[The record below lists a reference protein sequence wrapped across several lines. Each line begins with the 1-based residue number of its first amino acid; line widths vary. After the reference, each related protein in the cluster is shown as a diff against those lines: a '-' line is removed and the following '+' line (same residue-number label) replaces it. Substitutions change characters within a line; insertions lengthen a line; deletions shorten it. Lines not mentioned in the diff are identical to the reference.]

1 MLGERSGE
9 ALARAHTLEMEN
21 REKMRLTG
29 VSDVS
34 GFDENVVVLMTD
46 MGELS
51 IRGEALHIARIDLEA
66 GILELR
72 GRVNGLSY
80 EERTVGGSAHRRYPL
95 PPPRWAASQPGFSMT
110 CCGRSA
116 PSEGGRQDFS
126 ATSFSA
132 SSVRRSSFSSVCC
145 SVREDSAYGSLLA
158 F

>member
-34 GFDENVVVLMTD
+34 GFDEIVVLMTD

-51 IRGEALHIARIDLEA
+51 IRGEALHIDRIDLEA

-72 GRVNGLSY
+72 GRVNELSY
-80 EERTVGGSAHRRYPL
+80 EERTVGGSLWSRL
-95 PPPRWAASQPGFSMT
+95 FG
-110 CCGRSA
+110 
-116 PSEGGRQDFS
+116 
-126 ATSFSA
+126 
-132 SSVRRSSFSSVCC
+132 
-145 SVREDSAYGSLLA
+145 
-158 F
+158 

>member
-51 IRGEALHIARIDLEA
+51 IRGEALHIDRIDLEA

-72 GRVNGLSY
+72 GRVRVGRGHVDR
-80 EERTVGGSAHRRYPL
+80 RTDDIHYRRRAGR
-95 PPPRWAASQPGFSMT
+95 PRSRAS
-110 CCGRSA
+110 
-116 PSEGGRQDFS
+116 
-126 ATSFSA
+126 
-132 SSVRRSSFSSVCC
+132 
-145 SVREDSAYGSLLA
+145 L
-158 F
+158 